1 MKDFIFDSLPTL
13 NSNPA
18 KNGFLAA
25 CSSTSADMPG
35 ACESFMKITRQ
46 FQNNFPQPAA
56 AFGVFS
62 RKLSQITRELFEN
75 YPCHVQRDE
84 FTTKFTDN
92 LREFTF
98 REATKPSRRHP
109 FFLRK
114 LSQITRKLAF
124 SLPHRRLSNADASIT
139 LRSAQA
145 RFFENYSCPTASVR
159 SEKKFTIKFT
169 GNLRTFT
176 FREATKPFGT
186 NRAAKTER
194 NINNYRNA
202 PLAIF
207 RNSSMPVRFPLVAP
221 RGSKNHLNDFCPRRS
236 RIRIIMYISFR
247 KNPEDG
253 LSEMFCCQTENGS
266 SHRLRP
272 WLLSASELARKR
284 QGRRLSAAKP
294 GNCRIIIIMRLWR
307 FSEITILLGVFPMGV
322 ARQQKPL
329 E

>member
-13 NSNPA
+13 NSNPD

-25 CSSTSADMPG
+25 CSSTSADMPR

-62 RKLSQITRELFEN
+62 RKLSQITR
-75 YPCHVQRDE
+75 
-84 FTTKFTDN
+84 
-92 LREFTF
+92 
-98 REATKPSRRHP
+98 
-109 FFLRK
+109 
-114 LSQITRKLAF
+114 KLAF

-139 LRSAQA
+139 LPSARA
-145 RFFENYSCPTASVR
+145 RFFENYSCPSASVR

-207 RNSSMPVRFPLVAP
+207 RNNNTPWRIPHGRSETARAIRMISG
-221 RGSKNHLNDFCPRRS
+221 RGAAALGLLCTF
-236 RIRIIMYISFR
+236 
-247 KNPEDG
+247 
-253 LSEMFCCQTENGS
+253 LSERIPWTGCRKCFAARRRTAVLIGCGRGFCLQ
-266 SHRLRP
+266 
-272 WLLSASELARKR
+272 ASL
-284 QGRRLSAAKP
+284 QGKDK
-294 GNCRIIIIMRLWR
+294 
-307 FSEITILLGVFPMGV
+307 GVGY
-322 ARQQKPL
+322 RQQNRVIV